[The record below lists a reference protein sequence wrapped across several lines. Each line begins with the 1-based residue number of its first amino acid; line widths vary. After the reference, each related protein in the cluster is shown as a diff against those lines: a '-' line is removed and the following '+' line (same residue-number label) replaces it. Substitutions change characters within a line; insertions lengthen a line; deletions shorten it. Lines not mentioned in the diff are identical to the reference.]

1 MKNLFRRVLALSI
14 IVTTLTSFTTAN
26 AYQISNSNHSMGIE
40 NSIDI
45 KIDKVT
51 LTTTDY
57 QEEEINLV
65 TKYDNNTTTT
75 LIFDKTTGT
84 LLEKIEETSLP
95 VPGRSSGTYYTQLR
109 RTRYDGPV
117 ETTLEMAVE
126 IYHYNSFRQINK
138 INSTKMFI
146 SNSNNSTLTDVTAYS
161 SSSTGKF
168 PTVSLNFGGSGV
180 ITQATTSST
189 TGSVSISALKSAN
202 FSLSHTVGNTHYYR
216 KYITMNGTYTI

>member
-1 MKNLFRRVLALSI
+1 MKDLFRRVLALSI
-14 IVTTLTSFTTAN
+14 ILTTLTSFTTVN
-26 AYQISNSNHSMGIE
+26 AYQMSNFKNSMDIE
-40 NSIDI
+40 KSIDI
-45 KIDKVT
+45 KVDKVT

-57 QEEEINLV
+57 QEEEVNLI
-65 TKYDNNTTTT
+65 TKYDNHSTTT
-75 LIFDKTTGT
+75 LIFDKVTGT

-95 VPGRSSGTYYTQLR
+95 IAGRSSGTYHTQLR

-117 ETTLEMAVE
+117 ETVLEMAVE

-138 INSTKMFI
+138 INATKMFI
-146 SNSNNSTLTDVTAYS
+146 FNSSNSTLNDVTAYS

-180 ITQATTSST
+180 ITQATTSSI
-189 TGSVSISALKSAN
+189 TGSASISALESAN
-202 FSLSHTVGNTHYYR
+202 FSLSHSVGNTRYYR